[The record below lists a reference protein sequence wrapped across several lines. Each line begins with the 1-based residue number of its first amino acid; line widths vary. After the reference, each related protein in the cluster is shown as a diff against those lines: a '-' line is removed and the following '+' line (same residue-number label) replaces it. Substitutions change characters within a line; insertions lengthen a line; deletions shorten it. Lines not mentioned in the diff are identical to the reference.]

1 MLTLKFS
8 FSSRKKQ
15 KKGIITAKSVD
26 QMIHLKKFY
35 CAQLDRL
42 DSQLQHENI
51 DQKERTRL
59 RAILEK
65 KYVKHQQEDW
75 IQFQK
80 LIE

>member
-1 MLTLKFS
+1 
-8 FSSRKKQ
+8 
-15 KKGIITAKSVD
+15 
-26 QMIHLKKFY
+26 MIHLKKFY